1 MNEAWD
7 EVMARGSEE
16 RKIHL
21 GQTQVSLMIQ
31 RCYAEDKYCRKFDQK
46 REKYCLSQ
54 CLQSYCSIQA
64 NCIVEKKLCRMSHSV
79 T

>member
-31 RCYAEDKYCRKFDQK
+31 RCYAEDKCCRKFDQK
-46 REKYCLSQ
+46 REKYCLSVYSLTAQ
-54 CLQSYCSIQA
+54 YKQIVLWKR
-64 NCIVEKKLCRMSHSV
+64 NCAE
-79 T
+79 

>member
-7 EVMARGSEE
+7 EVMARGSKE

-31 RCYAEDKYCRKFDQK
+31 RCYAEDKCCRKFDQK
-46 REKYCLSQ
+46 IVCLSVYSLTAQ
-54 CLQSYCSIQA
+54 YKQIVLWKR
-64 NCIVEKKLCRMSHSV
+64 NCAE
-79 T
+79 